1 MLEVIKEVGSRAACM
16 GMRAQARRCV
26 AKVAFAGEGPVATL
40 TCHQG
45 RALSRHLWDIKFM
58 SARCLVDIWK
68 EIWMSG
74 GYWCKPD
81 I

>member
-40 TCHQG
+40 T
-45 RALSRHLWDIKFM
+45 
-58 SARCLVDIWK
+58 
-68 EIWMSG
+68 
-74 GYWCKPD
+74 
-81 I
+81 